1 MTRSDRIKV
10 RLFDED
16 FMKKKEWWGEGETI
30 LTEEE
35 IKKKPLI
42 IRKAL
47 AIEHVAKYMPVS
59 VRPDELI
66 VGVPTMASVGFGRCF
81 PVYALPE
88 EEERAA
94 RCGYTVK
101 SVAGHHPADYEKLLR
116 IGLKGVREEIEE
128 SRREK
133 ERSGE
138 LDEETDHLY
147 ASMLISLNAVG
158 ILAGRYVE
166 LLRQEAKQEREEARK
181 KELLQMMEVC
191 SRVPENPSETFQEAL
206 QSVWLLFAFF
216 HSTMEFLPIGRSD
229 QYLYPYYKADIAAG
243 RITEEQAEEL
253 IISWLAK
260 FSERVQ
266 LKPEQW
272 EMHLGDMDSQFNG
285 RDMEQEDAATYDND
299 ESYNYGTSANHW
311 LINMILGGMD
321 GEGVDATND
330 LTYLILEG
338 WKFLEAVTPTMSVR
352 FHKNTPQKLY
362 ELCASILRKGA
373 GEPVLYNDE
382 PIIEGLVRMGI
393 PLREARNYSNDGCW
407 ETLIPGKTS
416 FSFCMNQVLQMLE
429 YQLQQGRSLVRGRV
443 EKEGL
448 PPLSSYSGYES
459 FYKVFLRIL
468 EDNARTEI
476 RNKIRFSKARS
487 DIAPSPLL
495 SAFMDD
501 CIKRGREYSDGGA
514 VYDIFTLMLCG
525 FSGCVDSLTV
535 IKKLVFEE
543 QRITL
548 TELAEATRANFKGY
562 EALHQYICNHVP
574 KFGNDEPYCD
584 EIARGLVEDFKVIAD
599 RLRAEGTGKYMI
611 GLGIATFEFYAKWGH
626 DIGASADGRLSQ
638 EPIGSNVSPV
648 IGMDK
653 AGPTALIRSVTT
665 LDWLPYA
672 IGGPLDMQVNP
683 NEVSGPQGISRMTGL
698 IRSYFDLGGLMLT
711 ITGVNAQMLED
722 ARKDPM
728 RHKSLRV
735 RLGGMSAY
743 FISLSEEM
751 QESIIRKTKHSF

>member
-1 MTRSDRIKV
+1 
-10 RLFDED
+10 
-16 FMKKKEWWGEGETI
+16 MKKKEWWGEGETI
-30 LTEEE
+30 LADEN

-47 AIEHVAKYMPVS
+47 AIEHVAKHMPVA

-81 PVYALPE
+81 PTYALPQ

-94 RCGYTVK
+94 KCGYTVK
-101 SVAGHHPADYEKLLR
+101 SVAGHHPANYEKLLR
-116 IGLKGVREEIEE
+116 LGLRGVREEIKEA
-128 SRREK
+128 RRNL
-133 ERSGE
+133 ERSSD
-138 LDEETDHLY
+138 LDEETDNLY
-147 ASMLISLNAVG
+147 ESMRISLDAVG

-166 LLRQEAKQEREEARK
+166 LLRKEAVKERNKERK
-181 KELLQMMEVC
+181 IELMQMMEVC
-191 SRVPENPSETFQEAL
+191 SRVPENPPETFQEAL

-229 QYLYPYYKADIAAG
+229 QYLYPYYEADITTG
-243 RITEEQAEEL
+243 RITKIQAEEL
-253 IISWLAK
+253 VISWLAK

-321 GEGVDATND
+321 SEGADATND

-352 FHKNTPQKLY
+352 FHNNSPKKLY
-362 ELCASILRKGA
+362 ELCASILRNGA

-393 PLREARNYSNDGCW
+393 PLEDARNYSNDGCW

-416 FSFCMNQVLQMLE
+416 FGFCMNQVLQMIE
-429 YQLQQGRSLVRGRV
+429 YQLQQGRSLVRSRL
-443 EKEGL
+443 EKKGL
-448 PPLSSYSGYES
+448 PPLSFYRDYES
-459 FYKVFLRIL
+459 FYEVFLDIL
-468 EDNARTEI
+468 EDNARSEI
-476 RNKIRFSKARS
+476 KNKIRFSKARS

-501 CIKRGREYSDGGA
+501 CVTRGREYSDGGA

-525 FSGCVDSLTV
+525 FSGCVDSLAV

-543 QRITL
+543 QRTTL
-548 TELAEATRANFKGY
+548 AELAGATKANFEGH
-562 EALHQYICNHVP
+562 EALHQLICNHVP
-574 KFGNDEPYCD
+574 KFGNDDPYCD
-584 EIARGLVEDFKVIAD
+584 EIARRLMADFTCIAD
-599 RLRAEGTGKYMI
+599 KLRIEGTGKYML

-626 DIGASADGRLSQ
+626 DIGASADGRLAQ

-653 AGPTALIRSVTT
+653 AGPTALIRSVTA

-683 NEVSGPQGISRMTGL
+683 NEVTGSQGITRMTGL

-711 ITGVNAQMLED
+711 ITGVNTEMLEN

>member
-1 MTRSDRIKV
+1 MTRSERIKA

-16 FMKKKEWWGEGETI
+16 FMKKKEWWGDGETI
-30 LTEEE
+30 LTREE

-42 IRKAL
+42 IRKSL
-47 AIEHVAKYMPVS
+47 AVKYVAEHMPIS

-66 VGVPTMASVGFGRCF
+66 AGVPTMASVGFGRCF

-88 EEERAA
+88 EEARAA
-94 RCGYTVK
+94 KCGYTVK
-101 SVAGHHPADYEKLLR
+101 SVAGHHPANYEKLLR
-116 IGLKGVREEIEE
+116 LGLKGVREEIKDTQQ
-128 SRREK
+128 EK
-133 ERSGE
+133 ERNHE
-138 LDEETDHLY
+138 LDEEMCSLY
-147 ASMLISLNAVG
+147 ESMFISLDAVK
-158 ILAGRYVE
+158 ILADRYVK
-166 LLRQEAKQEREEARK
+166 LLQEKAEKEESKERK
-181 KELLQMMEVC
+181 KELLQMSEVC
-191 SRVPENPSETFQEAL
+191 SKVPENPPDTFQEAL

-229 QYLYPYYKADIAAG
+229 QYLYPYYKADMESG
-243 RITEEQAEEL
+243 RITKEHAQEL

-260 FSERVQ
+260 FSERIQ
-266 LKPEQW
+266 IKPEQW

-311 LINMILGGMD
+311 LINMILGGVD
-321 GEGVDATND
+321 REGMDATND
-330 LTYLILEG
+330 LTYMILEG

-352 FHKNTPQKLY
+352 FHKNSPKKLY
-362 ELCASILRKGA
+362 ELCASILRRGA

-382 PIIEGLVRMGI
+382 PIIEGLVKMGV
-393 PLREARNYSNDGCW
+393 PLADARDYSNDGCW

-416 FSFCMNQVLQMLE
+416 FSFCMNQVLQFVE
-429 YQLQQGRSLVRGRV
+429 YQLQEGRSLVRNRV
-443 EKEGL
+443 EKKEL
-448 PPLSSYSGYES
+448 PPLSSYTDYES
-459 FYKVFLRIL
+459 FYKVFLNML
-468 EDNARTEI
+468 EDNARAEI
-476 RNKIRFSKARS
+476 KNKIRFSKARS

-501 CIKRGREYSDGGA
+501 CVKRGKEYSDGGA

-525 FSGCVDSLTV
+525 FSGCVDSLAV

-543 QRITL
+543 GKITL
-548 TELAEATRANFKGY
+548 KELAEATKANFEGY
-562 EALHQYICNHVP
+562 ETLHHLICNRMP

-584 EIARGLVEDFKVIAD
+584 EIAMKLMTDFTDIAEK
-599 RLRAEGTGKYMI
+599 LRQEGTDKYMI

-626 DIGASADGRLSQ
+626 DIGASADGRLAQ

-653 AGPTALIRSVTT
+653 AGPTALIRSVTAP
-665 LDWLPYA
+665 DWLPYA
-672 IGGPLDMQVNP
+672 IGGPLDMQINP
-683 NEVSGPQGISRMTGL
+683 NEVTGDEGIRRMTGL
-698 IRSYFDLGGLMLT
+698 IRAYFELGGLMLT
-711 ITGVNAQMLED
+711 ITGVNTQMLEE
-722 ARKDPM
+722 ARKNPM
-728 RHKSLRV
+728 QHKSLRV

-751 QESIIRKTKHSF
+751 QESIIRKTKHSI